1 MELPGDIETRAM
13 VLLQADID
21 DMTGEALAAAAEALR
36 KDGARDVVLVP
47 VIMKKGRPGTRLEVL
62 CMPEDADRLAGRVL
76 RETTTIGL
84 RRVAVER
91 HALARREESVE
102 VRGLAVR
109 VKLALWEGVVL
120 RAKPEADDLLAAAEA
135 TGAPLATL
143 RAEAARA
150 IHARWGVEAP

>member
-21 DMTGEALAAAAEALR
+21 DMPGEALAAAADALR

-47 VIMKKGRPGTRLEVL
+47 VLMKKGRPGTRLEVL
-62 CMPEDADRLAGRVL
+62 CLTEDADRLAARVL

-91 HALARREESVE
+91 HALARREDSID
-102 VRGLAVR
+102 VRGHAVR
-109 VKLALWEGVVL
+109 VKLALWEGEVL
-120 RAKPEADDLLAAAEA
+120 RAKPEADDLLAAARA

-150 IHARWGVEAP
+150 IHGRWGVEAP